1 MINFCFIVQKI
12 NLVLLVHS
20 KVSSYQDHL
29 HYPKFIPLLFHCR
42 LICFNPR
49 NLWKTKLRDYILLLV
64 IGGVA
69 TTAVVFHYS
78 CSGHPADTSSMM
90 NTSDDGTFVLFQLL
104 LVTINVLSLTIMLI
118 VVANAQQDS
127 VMRRHCW
134 LDTRPN
140 RFEFIVSWRAFN
152 IIPHGHCMCKP
163 FVVSPHL

>member
-78 CSGHPADTSSMM
+78 CSGHPADTACMM
-90 NTSDDGTFVLFQLL
+90 NTSDAGFFVTL
-104 LVTINVLSLTIMLI
+104 NVLSLIMLI
-118 VVANAQQDS
+118 VVDHVQQDS
-127 VMRRHCW
+127 AKRRHSGF
-134 LDTRPN
+134 DTRPYC
-140 RFEFIVSWRAFN
+140 FEFIVSCWAFN
-152 IIPHGHCMCKP
+152 IIPHGHCKCKA
-163 FVVSPHL
+163 FVLSSHL